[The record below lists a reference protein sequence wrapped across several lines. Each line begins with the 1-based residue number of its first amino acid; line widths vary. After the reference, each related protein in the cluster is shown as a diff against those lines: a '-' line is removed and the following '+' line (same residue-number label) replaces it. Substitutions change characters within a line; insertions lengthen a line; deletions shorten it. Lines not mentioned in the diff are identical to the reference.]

1 MLPRYEDASIVFG
14 LLVRG
19 DPKKAGRNGILSL
32 WLRCQTRMD
41 GLAMLFRSV
50 RYKLEL
56 IDEPTYSRGST
67 DNVRSY
73 GVEYDF
79 ADVEYRPAS
88 QHGLVLHADRA
99 HRQSCILFAG
109 GGASGVHEHSAVI
122 VGDTCFVAVGDTI
135 SSLSLPSLDVLWHQ
149 QVDSATCFGVYFSPK
164 YDCLISHG
172 EIAIARISLAGEVTW
187 STAGADI
194 FSEGFKLFPDYVQVV
209 DFNKSVYC
217 IDIATGKLPR
227 QR

>member
-1 MLPRYEDASIVFG
+1 
-14 LLVRG
+14 
-19 DPKKAGRNGILSL
+19 
-32 WLRCQTRMD
+32 MD
-41 GLAMLFRSV
+41 GVAMLFKSV
-50 RYKLEL
+50 KYELEL
-56 IDEPTYSRGST
+56 VDEPTYSRDST

-73 GVEYDF
+73 GLEHDF
-79 ADVEYRPAS
+79 AFGEHLPAS
-88 QHGLVLHADRA
+88 QHGLVLHADCA

-135 SSLSLPSLDVLWHQ
+135 CSLSLPSLDVLWHR
-149 QVDSATCFGVYFSPK
+149 QVDTATCFGVYFSPK
-164 YDCLISHG
+164 YNCLISHG
-172 EIAIARISLAGEVTW
+172 EIEIARVSLSGEVTW

-194 FSEGFKLFPDYVQVV
+194 FSEGFKMFPDYVQAV